1 MKSAFLC
8 VITAVLCSVPSVAE
22 NKGTCPPAP
31 PVGKHRATSNAD
43 ESNGT
48 ITVLAVVS
56 DRGYVCTA
64 QVIRGIDKKSNAEA
78 EKTVRQWRFT
88 PAKKDGHPVPVVV
101 KVPVNYERDKN
112 GNVIISSSKPTL
124 PQDAPQ

>member
-1 MKSAFLC
+1 MCLITIAVSA
-8 VITAVLCSVPSVAE
+8 VASVAE

-31 PVGKHRATSNAD
+31 PVEKHRGTSNAD
-43 ESNGT
+43 QSNGT

-64 QVIRGIDKKSNAEA
+64 QVMRGIDKKSNAEA

-101 KVPVNYERDKN
+101 TVEVGYERDKD
-112 GNVIISSSKPTL
+112 GNVIISSSKPT
-124 PQDAPQ
+124 PPEEAPKP